1 MRRYMMNRDRMTR
14 SRMMT
19 SGATTIGLPE
29 RVERALIYPLFLV
42 LVLLP
47 FGWGWLI
54 ALALGLLVF
63 FVEKN
68 RNVRWHALQ
77 AIWTLGPLSILI
89 VLVNLVKSL
98 LGVIPLLGF
107 LTTFGLGLLA
117 LVILWVM
124 IILAVYLTIMAWFRP
139 TYRLPFVGDLIARWV

>member
-1 MRRYMMNRDRMTR
+1 MNRDRMTR

-29 RVERALIYPLFLV
+29 RLERALIYPLFLG

-54 ALALGLLVF
+54 ALVLGLLVF

-68 RNVRWHALQ
+68 RNVRWNALQ
-77 AIWTLGPLSILI
+77 AVWTLGPLSILL
-89 VLVNLVKSL
+89 VVVNLVKGL
-98 LGVIPLLGF
+98 LGGILFLGF
-107 LTTFGLGLLA
+107 LTTVGLGLLA
-117 LVILWVM
+117 SVIWWVMVILA
-124 IILAVYLTIMAWFRP
+124 IYLTIMAWFRP
-139 TYRLPFVGDLIARWV
+139 TYRLPFVGNLIARWM

>member
-1 MRRYMMNRDRMTR
+1 MMNRDRMTR

-29 RVERALIYPLFLV
+29 RLERALIYPLFLG

-77 AIWTLGPLSILI
+77 AVWTLGPLSILL
-89 VLVNLVKSL
+89 VVVNLVKGL
-98 LGVIPLLGF
+98 LGGILFLGF
-107 LTTFGLGLLA
+107 LTTVGLGLLA
-117 LVILWVM
+117 SVIWWVMVILA
-124 IILAVYLTIMAWFRP
+124 IYLTIMAWFRP
-139 TYRLPFVGDLIARWV
+139 TYRLPFVGNLIARWM

>member
-1 MRRYMMNRDRMTR
+1 MMNRDRMTR

-29 RVERALIYPLFLV
+29 RLERALIYPLFLG

-54 ALALGLLVF
+54 ALVLGLLVF

-68 RNVRWHALQ
+68 RNVRWNALQ
-77 AIWTLGPLSILI
+77 AVWTLGPLSILL
-89 VLVNLVKSL
+89 VVVNLVKGL
-98 LGVIPLLGF
+98 LGGILFLGF
-107 LTTFGLGLLA
+107 LTTVGLGLLA
-117 LVILWVM
+117 SVIWWVMVILA
-124 IILAVYLTIMAWFRP
+124 IYLTIMAWFRP
-139 TYRLPFVGDLIARWV
+139 TYRLPFVGNLIARWM